1 MQKNKKTVDYTAL
14 DALVKRGQQGDKAA
28 MEALLMAFK
37 PMLWSVV
44 GRYVYNRE
52 EREDAYQEACAVFI
66 EGVRDFA
73 LDARV
78 YFQTFMQGRL
88 VHYFLKRREGRFSTS
103 LAGTLS
109 LDRPV
114 EGADGAVALIELI
127 LDEKA
132 DVEGACVAAEQ
143 QKALLRAYRKLSPGQ
158 REVLRFQYLEKGTL
172 SELAAQKGVSP
183 AAITQ
188 THKRALAALKRHL

>member
-1 MQKNKKTVDYTAL
+1 M
-14 DALVKRGQQGDKAA
+14 
-28 MEALLMAFK
+28 
-37 PMLWSVV
+37 
-44 GRYVYNRE
+44 
-52 EREDAYQEACAVFI
+52 
-66 EGVRDFA
+66 
-73 LDARV
+73 
-78 YFQTFMQGRL
+78 
-88 VHYFLKRREGRFSTS
+88 
-103 LAGTLS
+103 
-109 LDRPV
+109 PV
-114 EGADGAVALIELI
+114 EGADGAVALAELI

>member
-1 MQKNKKTVDYTAL
+1 M
-14 DALVKRGQQGDKAA
+14 
-28 MEALLMAFK
+28 
-37 PMLWSVV
+37 
-44 GRYVYNRE
+44 
-52 EREDAYQEACAVFI
+52 
-66 EGVRDFA
+66 
-73 LDARV
+73 
-78 YFQTFMQGRL
+78 
-88 VHYFLKRREGRFSTS
+88 
-103 LAGTLS
+103 
-109 LDRPV
+109 
-114 EGADGAVALIELI
+114 I

-158 REVLRFQYLEKGTL
+158 REVLRYQYLEKGTL

>member
-1 MQKNKKTVDYTAL
+1 MSTTGRSSRTRTRRPARCL
-14 DALVKRGQQGDKAA
+14 SRGYGILPWTPESTSRPLCKGG
-28 MEALLMAFK
+28 
-37 PMLWSVV
+37 WSTI
-44 GRYVYNRE
+44 
-52 EREDAYQEACAVFI
+52 F
-66 EGVRDFA
+66 
-73 LDARV
+73 
-78 YFQTFMQGRL
+78 
-88 VHYFLKRREGRFSTS
+88 KRREGRFSTS

-114 EGADGAVALIELI
+114 EGADGAVALAELI

-158 REVLRFQYLEKGTL
+158 REVLRYQYLEKGTL

>member
-14 DALVKRGQQGDKAA
+14 DALVKRGQRGDKAA

-52 EREDAYQEACAVFI
+52 ELEDAYQEACAVFI

-78 YFQTFMQGRL
+78 YFQTFMRL

-114 EGADGAVALIELI
+114 EGADGAVALAELI

-172 SELAAQKGVSP
+172 SALAAQKGVSP